1 MFHSQWGII
10 KNAGVPRWQTIYQ
23 NISSSWNSGTDGL
36 PLSKFWIWDQ
46 KVERWSH
53 QYIIV
58 RHFFEPK
65 PHEAEY
71 ELRYVPLNPFR
82 SLPRLPRFKW
92 EKKTR
97 HSLIP
102 LMKWRSVLM
111 GCRQLPHGKQH
122 FQCLSGIVRSK
133 SLVEVTCTIPY
144 WRSLEN
150 SRLNVSL
157 YRIFWPFLP
166 RYKNQKAKKGIAL
179 PILIPLLIAFSHIG
193 EDLFSLLILI
203 LFFFTADAS
212 LQFYL

>member
-92 EKKTR
+92 EKKTAIR
-97 HSLIP
+97 WYRLWNDVRFWWAADSY
-102 LMKWRSVLM
+102 LM
-111 GCRQLPHGKQH
+111 GNNT
-122 FQCLSGIVRSK
+122 S
-133 SLVEVTCTIPY
+133 
-144 WRSLEN
+144 
-150 SRLNVSL
+150 NV
-157 YRIFWPFLP
+157 YRV
-166 RYKNQKAKKGIAL
+166 
-179 PILIPLLIAFSHIG
+179 
-193 EDLFSLLILI
+193 LFVPSLLWKSHAQSLTDEAWKILGSMYHFTGFSDPFCQDTRI
-203 LFFFTADAS
+203 RKPKKESRYHFLFH
-212 LQFYL
+212 YW